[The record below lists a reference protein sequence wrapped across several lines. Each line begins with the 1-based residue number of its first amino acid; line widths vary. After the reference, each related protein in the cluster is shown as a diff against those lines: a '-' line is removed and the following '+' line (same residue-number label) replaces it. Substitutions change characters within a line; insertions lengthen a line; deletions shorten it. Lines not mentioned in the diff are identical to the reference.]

1 MLRQGTPSINVSEN
15 VEPHQPQM
23 VVETS
28 TVSDDRA
35 AKRRLRSHKTAE
47 ESEFIFDLGAVAS
60 PPKPEESIASNSS
73 SAESTTTTQ
82 QVTQMSS
89 LTLLRNLLPVN
100 MAVTSKTR
108 ELLQNILAWQI
119 LPCDAPAEASM
130 IYGSVHLSRLVVKLP
145 DFLNAIPMPD
155 EKLKLLL
162 LYLDCFIEYVCSRT
176 RRKKELFTNI
186 FISLRFLETH
196 RDWFGENQYSDAI
209 QSSEKMT
216 PTPFSCS
223 NGVHIKNETIN

>member
-1 MLRQGTPSINVSEN
+1 MLRQGTPNNTVSEN
-15 VEPHQPQM
+15 TEPHQPQI
-23 VVETS
+23 VAETP
-28 TVSDDRA
+28 TVGDERA
-35 AKRRLRSHKTAE
+35 AKRRLRSHKTVE
-47 ESEFIFDLGAVAS
+47 ENEFIFDLGAVAS

-73 SAESTTTTQ
+73 SVECTTTTPHM
-82 QVTQMSS
+82 TQMSS

-119 LPCDAPAEASM
+119 LPSDAPAEPSM

-162 LYLDCFIEYVCSRT
+162 QYLDCFIEWVLKRSVAYPDSCINLLCCMYIVHTSRGWT
-176 RRKKELFTNI
+176 
-186 FISLRFLETH
+186 
-196 RDWFGENQYSDAI
+196 
-209 QSSEKMT
+209 
-216 PTPFSCS
+216 
-223 NGVHIKNETIN
+223 

>member
-1 MLRQGTPSINVSEN
+1 MLRQGTPNTLVSEN
-15 VEPHQPQM
+15 VEPHQPQI
-23 VVETS
+23 VVEPHQPS
-28 TVSDDRA
+28 VGDDRA

-47 ESEFIFDLGAVAS
+47 ENEFIFDLGAVAS

-73 SAESTTTTQ
+73 SADSATTTT

-108 ELLQNILAWQI
+108 EMLQGILAWQI
-119 LPCDAPAEASM
+119 LPSDAPAEPSM

-145 DFLNAIPMPD
+145 DFLNAIPMPE

-162 LYLDCFIEYVCSRT
+162 HYLDCFIE
-176 RRKKELFTNI
+176 
-186 FISLRFLETH
+186 
-196 RDWFGENQYSDAI
+196 
-209 QSSEKMT
+209 
-216 PTPFSCS
+216 
-223 NGVHIKNETIN
+223 

>member
-1 MLRQGTPSINVSEN
+1 MLRQGTPNITVSEN
-15 VEPHQPQM
+15 IEPHQPTTV
-23 VVETS
+23 VVETP
-28 TVSDDRA
+28 TPADERA

-47 ESEFIFDLGAVAS
+47 ENEFIFDLGAAVAPL

-73 SAESTTTTQ
+73 SAESTTTSQLHMTH
-82 QVTQMSS
+82 VSS

-119 LPCDAPAEASM
+119 LPSGAPAEPSM
-130 IYGSVHLSRLVVKLP
+130 IYGSVHLSRLVVKIP

-162 LYLDCFIEYVCSRT
+162 QYLDCFIE
-176 RRKKELFTNI
+176 
-186 FISLRFLETH
+186 
-196 RDWFGENQYSDAI
+196 
-209 QSSEKMT
+209 
-216 PTPFSCS
+216 
-223 NGVHIKNETIN
+223 